1 MKYDKKTL
9 NFIAVALGLTGL
21 YLIISKT
28 SKGATKKSNVGEGNY
43 LKYLV
48 KTMGS
53 PLNVRDGASVS
64 SKIVDSLSNG
74 SEIWARPSVVS
85 GWLQVSKDSISP
97 IGFVSEAY
105 LRLNNTVQGMIPVK
119 RVGDAFV
126 TPNTNLDEVLI
137 VIPIKYVV
145 KTSGDALNVRKEPN
159 SSSSIV
165 KKYPNGTVINAR
177 KSQFGG
183 WHEVLEQGLGVVGYV
198 SSQYIVKK

>member
-1 MKYDKKTL
+1 MKQDKNTL
-9 NFIAVALGLTGL
+9 KFFAIALGLTGI
-21 YLIISKT
+21 YLIISKL
-28 SKGATKKSNVGEGNY
+28 SKGATKKSDVIKGDWS
-43 LKYLV
+43 KYVV

-53 PLNVRDGASVS
+53 PLNVRESASVS
-64 SKIVDSLSNG
+64 SKVVDSLSNG
-74 SEIWARPSVVS
+74 SEIWARPSVVN

-105 LRLNNTVQGMIPVK
+105 LKLSSGVEGIIPVK

-159 SSSSIV
+159 SSSVVV

-177 KSQFGG
+177 KSQVSG